1 MSKQSKFFILLATTL
16 IVLSGCEDKA
26 PANTQAQTIEVG
38 VITLQE
44 QAIALQQEL
53 SGRVKAKLVSQV
65 RPQIGGIIKEQLF
78 KEGSFVKQGEVLYLI
93 DSATY
98 QATLNQ
104 AKASLQSAKVDVLN
118 AKTKSQ
124 RYEELLKFDGTS
136 KQEADDAKAVY
147 LQAEALVQEKEANLE
162 SAKIDLERTKI
173 KAPISGYISI
183 SNVTQGALVSANQSD
198 ALATIRDT
206 SSVYVDLSQ
215 SNTQLLA
222 LRKLLSQENIQKG
235 STDVTLI
242 LSDEST
248 YEHKGQLQL
257 QEIAVDESTGSVTLR
272 AQFSNTE
279 GILLP
284 GMFVRAT
291 IQGAIDTKA
300 FLLPQQAVSRDSKAN
315 PIITLVKDDNTTV
328 KQMITTQRAIGN
340 KWLVTS
346 GINNN
351 DKIIIEGLNKINEKS
366 QMLKI
371 IQQLCHSLF
380 KRLKPCNIF

>member
-93 DSATY
+93 DPATY

-147 LQAEALVQEKEANLE
+147 LQAEALVQE
-162 SAKIDLERTKI
+162 
-173 KAPISGYISI
+173 
-183 SNVTQGALVSANQSD
+183 
-198 ALATIRDT
+198 
-206 SSVYVDLSQ
+206 
-215 SNTQLLA
+215 
-222 LRKLLSQENIQKG
+222 
-235 STDVTLI
+235 
-242 LSDEST
+242 
-248 YEHKGQLQL
+248 
-257 QEIAVDESTGSVTLR
+257 
-272 AQFSNTE
+272 
-279 GILLP
+279 
-284 GMFVRAT
+284 
-291 IQGAIDTKA
+291 
-300 FLLPQQAVSRDSKAN
+300 
-315 PIITLVKDDNTTV
+315 
-328 KQMITTQRAIGN
+328 
-340 KWLVTS
+340 
-346 GINNN
+346 
-351 DKIIIEGLNKINEKS
+351 
-366 QMLKI
+366 
-371 IQQLCHSLF
+371 
-380 KRLKPCNIF
+380 

>member
-147 LQAEALVQEKEANLE
+147 LQAVALVQEKEANLE

-272 AQFSNTE
+272 AQFPNAE

-366 QMLKI
+366 HVNPIDVSSKYLENK
-371 IQQLCHSLF
+371 
-380 KRLKPCNIF
+380 

>member
-1 MSKQSKFFILLATTL
+1 VSKQSKFFILLATTL

-78 KEGSFVKQGEVLYLI
+78 KEGSFVKQGDVLYLI

-315 PIITLVKDDNTTV
+315 PIITLVKDDSTTI

-366 QMLKI
+366 HVNPIDVSSKYLENK
-371 IQQLCHSLF
+371 
-380 KRLKPCNIF
+380 

>member
-222 LRKLLSQENIQKG
+222 LRKLLGQENIQKG

-366 QMLKI
+366 HVNPIDVSSKYLENK
-371 IQQLCHSLF
+371 
-380 KRLKPCNIF
+380 

>member
-1 MSKQSKFFILLATTL
+1 MSKQSKIFILITATL
-16 IVLSGCEDKA
+16 IVLSGCENKIST
-26 PANTQAQTIEVG
+26 NSQLQTIEVG

-44 QAIALQQEL
+44 QPIALQQEL

-65 RPQIGGIIKEQLF
+65 RPQISGIITKQLF
-78 KEGSFVKQGEVLYLI
+78 TEGSLVTQGEILYQI

-98 QATLNQ
+98 QANYFQ
-104 AKASLQSAKVDVLN
+104 AKASLQSAKVDAKN

-136 KQEADDAKAVY
+136 KQEAEDAKAIY
-147 LQAEALVQEKEANLE
+147 LQAEALVEEKKASLE
-162 SAKIDLERTKI
+162 SAKIDLERTNI

-183 SNVTQGALVSANQSD
+183 SSVTKGALISANQTE

-206 SSVYVDLSQ
+206 SSVYVDVSQ

-222 LRKLLSQENIQKG
+222 LRKLLSQKNIQKG
-235 STDVTLI
+235 NTEVTLT
-242 LSDEST
+242 LSDGSI
-248 YEHKGQLQL
+248 YEHKGELQL

-272 AQFSNTE
+272 ALFPNE
-279 GILLP
+279 KGILLP
-284 GMFVRAT
+284 GMFVKA
-291 IQGAIDTKA
+291 IVQGAIDNKA

-315 PIITLVKDDNTTV
+315 PIITLVQEDNSIK
-328 KQMITTQRAIGN
+328 KQMITIERAVGN

-366 QMLKI
+366 HVNPIDVSSKYI
-371 IQQLCHSLF
+371 EN
-380 KRLKPCNIF
+380 K

>member
-1 MSKQSKFFILLATTL
+1 MSKQSKFFILIATTL
-16 IVLSGCEDKA
+16 IVLSGCENKA
-26 PANTQAQTIEVG
+26 PTNTQEKIIEVG

-78 KEGSFVKQGEVLYLI
+78 KEGSFVKQGDVLYLI
-93 DSATY
+93 DSAAY
-98 QATLNQ
+98 EATFNQ

-147 LQAEALVQEKEANLE
+147 LQAVALVQEKEANLE
-162 SAKIDLERTKI
+162 SAKIDFERTKI

-183 SNVTQGALVSANQSD
+183 SNVTQGALVSANQTD

-272 AQFSNTE
+272 AQFPNAE

-315 PIITLVKDDNTTV
+315 PIITIVKDDNTTI

-340 KWLVTS
+340 KWLVTN
-346 GINNN
+346 GISNN

-366 QMLKI
+366 HVNPIDVSSKYLENK
-371 IQQLCHSLF
+371 
-380 KRLKPCNIF
+380 

>member
-235 STDVTLI
+235 SADVTLI

-315 PIITLVKDDNTTV
+315 PIITLVKDDNTTI

-366 QMLKI
+366 HVNPIDVSSKYLENK
-371 IQQLCHSLF
+371 
-380 KRLKPCNIF
+380 

>member
-26 PANTQAQTIEVG
+26 PANTQAKTIEVG

-78 KEGSFVKQGEVLYLI
+78 KEGSFVKQGDVLYLI

-222 LRKLLSQENIQKG
+222 LRKLLGQENIQKG

-315 PIITLVKDDNTTV
+315 PIITIVKDDNTTI

-366 QMLKI
+366 HVNPIDVSSKYLENK
-371 IQQLCHSLF
+371 
-380 KRLKPCNIF
+380 

>member
-1 MSKQSKFFILLATTL
+1 MSKQSKFFILLATSL

-366 QMLKI
+366 HVNPIDVSSKYLENK
-371 IQQLCHSLF
+371 
-380 KRLKPCNIF
+380 

>member
-1 MSKQSKFFILLATTL
+1 MSKQSKFFILIATIL
-16 IVLSGCEDKA
+16 VVLSGCEDKA

-315 PIITLVKDDNTTV
+315 PIITLVKDDSTTI

-366 QMLKI
+366 HVNPIDVSSKYLENK
-371 IQQLCHSLF
+371 
-380 KRLKPCNIF
+380 

>member
-78 KEGSFVKQGEVLYLI
+78 KEGSFVKQGDVLYLI

-147 LQAEALVQEKEANLE
+147 LQAEALVQEKEANLK

-340 KWLVTS
+340 KWLVTN
-346 GINNN
+346 GISNN
-351 DKIIIEGLNKINEKS
+351 DKIIIEGLNKINEKTKVNPIDVS
-366 QMLKI
+366 GKYVEN
-371 IQQLCHSLF
+371 
-380 KRLKPCNIF
+380 K

>member
-26 PANTQAQTIEVG
+26 PANTPAQTIEVG

-315 PIITLVKDDNTTV
+315 PIIILVKDDNTAV

-366 QMLKI
+366 HVNPIDVSSKYLENK
-371 IQQLCHSLF
+371 
-380 KRLKPCNIF
+380 

>member
-272 AQFSNTE
+272 AQFPNTE

-315 PIITLVKDDNTTV
+315 PIITLVKDDNTTI

-340 KWLVTS
+340 KWLVTN
-346 GINNN
+346 GISNN

-366 QMLKI
+366 HVNPIDVSSKYLENK
-371 IQQLCHSLF
+371 
-380 KRLKPCNIF
+380 

>member
-147 LQAEALVQEKEANLE
+147 LQAEALVQEKEANLK

-315 PIITLVKDDNTTV
+315 PIITLVKDDSTTI

-366 QMLKI
+366 HVNPIDVSSKYI
-371 IQQLCHSLF
+371 EN
-380 KRLKPCNIF
+380 K

>member
-26 PANTQAQTIEVG
+26 PANTQAKTIEVG

-78 KEGSFVKQGEVLYLI
+78 KEGSFVKQGDVLYLI

-147 LQAEALVQEKEANLE
+147 LQAEALVQEKEANLK

-222 LRKLLSQENIQKG
+222 LRKLLGQENIQKG

-315 PIITLVKDDNTTV
+315 PIITLVKDDNTTI

-366 QMLKI
+366 HVNPIDVSSKYLENK
-371 IQQLCHSLF
+371 
-380 KRLKPCNIF
+380 

>member
-222 LRKLLSQENIQKG
+222 LRKLLGQENIQKG

-315 PIITLVKDDNTTV
+315 PIITLVKDDSTTI

-366 QMLKI
+366 HVNPIDVSSKYLENK
-371 IQQLCHSLF
+371 
-380 KRLKPCNIF
+380 

>member
-78 KEGSFVKQGEVLYLI
+78 KEGSFVKQGKVLYLI

-222 LRKLLSQENIQKG
+222 LRKLLGQENIQKG

-366 QMLKI
+366 HVNPIDVSSKYLENK
-371 IQQLCHSLF
+371 
-380 KRLKPCNIF
+380 

>member
-257 QEIAVDESTGSVTLR
+257 QEIAVDESTGYVTLR

-315 PIITLVKDDNTTV
+315 PIITLVKDDNTTI

-366 QMLKI
+366 HVNPIDVSSKYLENK
-371 IQQLCHSLF
+371 
-380 KRLKPCNIF
+380 